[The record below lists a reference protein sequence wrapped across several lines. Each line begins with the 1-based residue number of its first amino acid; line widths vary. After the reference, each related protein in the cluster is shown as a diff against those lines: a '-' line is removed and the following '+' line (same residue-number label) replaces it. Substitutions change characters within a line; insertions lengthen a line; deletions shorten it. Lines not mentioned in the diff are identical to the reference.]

1 MGIALACSPA
11 MVTSAMR
18 TEPHAKPL
26 ANWAHSPSGAPPG
39 AVTWGSAIA
48 AGTAEAARRSPDDPV
63 STKT

>member
-1 MGIALACSPA
+1 